1 MCGEVGTTPK
11 VTSASGDSSATANAS
26 SSAAW
31 NASTGCMIWSAVTT
45 AITASGS
52 RAARTAAGQATA
64 FSESRPSG
72 SPRMFAAG
80 SSGRSAAT
88 VEA

>member
-1 MCGEVGTTPK
+1 VWGEVGTTPN
-11 VTSASGDSSATANAS
+11 VTSTSGDSSATVKPS

-31 NASTGCMIWSAVTT
+31 KASTGFMIWSAVTT
-45 AITASGS
+45 AMTASGS

-64 FSESRPSG
+64 LRESRPSG

-80 SSGRSAAT
+80 SSGRSSAT